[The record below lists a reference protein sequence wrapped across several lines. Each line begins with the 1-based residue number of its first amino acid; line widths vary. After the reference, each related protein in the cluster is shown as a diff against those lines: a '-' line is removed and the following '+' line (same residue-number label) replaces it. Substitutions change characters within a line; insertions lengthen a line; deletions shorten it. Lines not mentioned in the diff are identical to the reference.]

1 MSVTLTRAK
10 GDSPGGAGTS
20 QHQRL
25 PGEGADGLD
34 GG

>member
-1 MSVTLTRAK
+1 MSMTVSQAKAEIPGKTGTLW
-10 GDSPGGAGTS
+10 
-20 QHQRL
+20 HQRL